1 MNMDNFDK
9 DIWFLH
15 RKLFHRYVKY
25 AKYFRQATEAL
36 AAFQKAVRGEEKK
49 KKKRVQELEVPEV
62 ETISLLTSSSEDV
75 SEDEDEGAPEEL
87 VSVGN
92 VHM

>member
-15 RKLFHRYVKY
+15 RKLFHRYMKY
-25 AKYFRQATEAL
+25 SKYFRQATETL
-36 AAFQKAVRGEEKK
+36 PAFEKAVRGEENKK
-49 KKKRVQELEVPEV
+49 SVLELQVPEV

-75 SEDEDEGAPEEL
+75 SEDEGEPEEQE
-87 VSVGN
+87 VSASN
-92 VHM
+92 VDM

>member
-15 RKLFHRYVKY
+15 RKLFHRYMKY
-25 AKYFRQATEAL
+25 SKYFRQATETL
-36 AAFQKAVRGEEKK
+36 PAFEKAVRGEENKK
-49 KKKRVQELEVPEV
+49 SVQELQVPEV

-75 SEDEDEGAPEEL
+75 SEDEGEPEEQE
-87 VSVGN
+87 VSASN
-92 VHM
+92 VDM